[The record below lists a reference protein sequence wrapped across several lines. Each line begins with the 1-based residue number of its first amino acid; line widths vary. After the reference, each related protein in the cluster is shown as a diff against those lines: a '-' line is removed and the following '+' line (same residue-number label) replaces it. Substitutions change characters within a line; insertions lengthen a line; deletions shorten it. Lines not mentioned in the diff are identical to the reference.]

1 METIDEL
8 VRELNGL
15 LKAKELPKEKATE
28 LIEEAKSKFKVKIK
42 MLDFAFY
49 NELTQ
54 LCAHDE
60 KLKGVKEQK
69 FEYAA
74 EQREL
79 QRKCD
84 QFIELRK
91 QFRVKKSSFFYE
103 EKYLVFFYMGKTP
116 IDKYFK
122 ELLAE
127 YKI

>member
-1 METIDEL
+1 METIDKL

-15 LKAKELPKEKATE
+15 LKANEIQAEKAVE
-28 LIEEAKSKFKVKIK
+28 LIEEAKSRFKVKVK

-49 NELTQ
+49 CELTQ

-79 QRKCD
+79 ERKCD
-84 QFIELRK
+84 QFIQLRRLFK
-91 QFRVKKSSFFYE
+91 VKKSSFFYE

-116 IDKYFK
+116 IDKFFK